1 MKKQSESQIG
11 RALPVWLLLLTVSI
25 LINYIDRG
33 NLAVAAPLLKN
44 ELRLTNVQTGVLIQP
59 RSSSP
64 TTSTATQ

>member
-44 ELRLTNVQTGVLIQP
+44 ELRLTNVQTDVLIQP